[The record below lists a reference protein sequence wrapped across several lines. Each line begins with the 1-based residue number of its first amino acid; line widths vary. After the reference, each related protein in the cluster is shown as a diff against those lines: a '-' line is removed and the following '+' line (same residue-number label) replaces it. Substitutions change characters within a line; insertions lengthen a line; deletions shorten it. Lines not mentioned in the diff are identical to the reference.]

1 MKTRKR
7 DTRWLVLLALFVA
20 IEIFLNVTGIGLI
33 PLPLIKASTLH
44 IPVIIGAVLMGP
56 LAGGIL
62 GGVFGLCSIWSNS
75 TAPGLLSFA
84 FSPFLATSAAGAV
97 KTIWIAFGCRV
108 LGYKRHLTG
117 QEPDCIEFV
126 PLDQLLEQ
134 SDIVSLHCPLNDESK
149 HLIDKDAIAR
159 MKDGAYLINTARG
172 PVVDSQAVA
181 DALNSGKLAGAGI
194 DVFEQEP
201 PLDTAHPLLHA
212 RNTIVTPHVAFA
224 SAESMVARARIVFDN
239 IDAFLTGE
247 QRNIVL

>member
-56 LAGGIL
+56 LAGGVL

-108 LGYKRHLTG
+108 LIGVVAGWLWIILKKLRVNDLVALPVVGAAGALTNTG
-117 QEPDCIEFV
+117 LVMTSIYLLLSPEFAAAKNIAMEAVLGGVMAIVAANGV
-126 PLDQLLEQ
+126 PE
-134 SDIVSLHCPLNDESK
+134 
-149 HLIDKDAIAR
+149 AIA
-159 MKDGAYLINTARG
+159 AAVLVTAI
-172 PVVDSQAVA
+172 
-181 DALNSGKLAGAGI
+181 GKA
-194 DVFEQEP
+194 
-201 PLDTAHPLLHA
+201 LLHISGLLG
-212 RNTIVTPHVAFA
+212 R
-224 SAESMVARARIVFDN
+224 SARAPGI
-239 IDAFLTGE
+239 
-247 QRNIVL
+247 QK

>member
-56 LAGGIL
+56 LAGGVL

-108 LGYKRHLTG
+108 LIGVVAGWLWIILKKLRVNDLVALPVVGAAGALTNTG
-117 QEPDCIEFV
+117 LVMTSIYLLLSPEFAAAKNIAMEAVLGGVMAIVAANGV
-126 PLDQLLEQ
+126 PE
-134 SDIVSLHCPLNDESK
+134 
-149 HLIDKDAIAR
+149 AIAAAVLVTAIGKAMLHISGLLGR
-159 MKDGAYLINTARG
+159 TARV
-172 PVVDSQAVA
+172 PEIQ
-181 DALNSGKLAGAGI
+181 K
-194 DVFEQEP
+194 
-201 PLDTAHPLLHA
+201 
-212 RNTIVTPHVAFA
+212 
-224 SAESMVARARIVFDN
+224 
-239 IDAFLTGE
+239 
-247 QRNIVL
+247 

>member
-56 LAGGIL
+56 LAGGVL

-108 LGYKRHLTG
+108 LIGVVAGWLWIILKKLRVNDLVALPVVGAAGALTNTG
-117 QEPDCIEFV
+117 LVMTSIYLLLSPEFAAAKNIAMEAVMGAVMAIVAANGV
-126 PLDQLLEQ
+126 PE
-134 SDIVSLHCPLNDESK
+134 
-149 HLIDKDAIAR
+149 AIA
-159 MKDGAYLINTARG
+159 AAVLVTAIG
-172 PVVDSQAVA
+172 KAM
-181 DALNSGKLAGAGI
+181 LHISG
-194 DVFEQEP
+194 
-201 PLDTAHPLLHA
+201 LLGRNA
-212 RNTIVTPHVAFA
+212 RVPEI
-224 SAESMVARARIVFDN
+224 
-239 IDAFLTGE
+239 
-247 QRNIVL
+247 QK

>member
-56 LAGGIL
+56 LAGGVL

-108 LGYKRHLTG
+108 LIGVVAGWLWIILKKLRVNDLVALPVVGAAGALTNTG
-117 QEPDCIEFV
+117 LVMTSIYLLLSPEFAAAKNIAMEAVLGGVMAIVAANGV
-126 PLDQLLEQ
+126 PE
-134 SDIVSLHCPLNDESK
+134 
-149 HLIDKDAIAR
+149 AIA
-159 MKDGAYLINTARG
+159 AAVLVTAIG
-172 PVVDSQAVA
+172 KAM
-181 DALNSGKLAGAGI
+181 LHISG
-194 DVFEQEP
+194 
-201 PLDTAHPLLHA
+201 LLGRNA
-212 RNTIVTPHVAFA
+212 RVPEI
-224 SAESMVARARIVFDN
+224 
-239 IDAFLTGE
+239 
-247 QRNIVL
+247 QR

>member
-108 LGYKRHLTG
+108 LIGVVAGWLWIILKKLRVNDLVALPVVGVAGALTNTG
-117 QEPDCIEFV
+117 LVMTSIYLLLSPEFAAAKNIAMEAVLGGVMAIVAANGV
-126 PLDQLLEQ
+126 PE
-134 SDIVSLHCPLNDESK
+134 
-149 HLIDKDAIAR
+149 AIA
-159 MKDGAYLINTARG
+159 AAVLVTAIG
-172 PVVDSQAVA
+172 K
-181 DALNSGKLAGAGI
+181 ALLQVNR
-194 DVFEQEP
+194 V
-201 PLDTAHPLLHA
+201 
-212 RNTIVTPHVAFA
+212 
-224 SAESMVARARIVFDN
+224 RAMP
-239 IDAFLTGE
+239 A
-247 QRNIVL
+247 

>member
-44 IPVIIGAVLMGP
+44 IPVIVGAVLMGP
-56 LAGGIL
+56 LAGGVL

-108 LGYKRHLTG
+108 LIGVVAGWLWIILKKLRVNDLVALPVVGVAGALTNTG
-117 QEPDCIEFV
+117 LVMTSIYLLLSPEFAAAKNIAMEAVMGAVMAIVAANGV
-126 PLDQLLEQ
+126 PE
-134 SDIVSLHCPLNDESK
+134 
-149 HLIDKDAIAR
+149 AIA
-159 MKDGAYLINTARG
+159 AAVLVTAIG
-172 PVVDSQAVA
+172 K
-181 DALNSGKLAGAGI
+181 ALLQMNR
-194 DVFEQEP
+194 V
-201 PLDTAHPLLHA
+201 
-212 RNTIVTPHVAFA
+212 
-224 SAESMVARARIVFDN
+224 RAMP
-239 IDAFLTGE
+239 A
-247 QRNIVL
+247 

>member
-1 MKTRKR
+1 MNTRKR

-56 LAGGIL
+56 LAGGVL

-108 LGYKRHLTG
+108 LIGVVAGWLWIILKKLRVNDLVALPVVGVAGALTNTG
-117 QEPDCIEFV
+117 LVMTSIYLLLSPEFAAAKNIAMEAVLGGVMAIVAANGV
-126 PLDQLLEQ
+126 PE
-134 SDIVSLHCPLNDESK
+134 
-149 HLIDKDAIAR
+149 AIA
-159 MKDGAYLINTARG
+159 AAVLVTAIG
-172 PVVDSQAVA
+172 KAM
-181 DALNSGKLAGAGI
+181 LHISG
-194 DVFEQEP
+194 
-201 PLDTAHPLLHA
+201 LLGRNA
-212 RNTIVTPHVAFA
+212 RVPEI
-224 SAESMVARARIVFDN
+224 
-239 IDAFLTGE
+239 
-247 QRNIVL
+247 QK

>member
-56 LAGGIL
+56 LAGGVL

-108 LGYKRHLTG
+108 LIGVVAGWLWIILKKLRVNDLVALPVVGAVGALTNTG
-117 QEPDCIEFV
+117 LVMTSIYLLLSPEFAAAKNIAMEAVLGGVMAIVAANGV
-126 PLDQLLEQ
+126 PE
-134 SDIVSLHCPLNDESK
+134 
-149 HLIDKDAIAR
+149 AIAAAVLVTAIGKAMLHISGLLGR
-159 MKDGAYLINTARG
+159 TARV
-172 PVVDSQAVA
+172 PDIQ
-181 DALNSGKLAGAGI
+181 K
-194 DVFEQEP
+194 
-201 PLDTAHPLLHA
+201 
-212 RNTIVTPHVAFA
+212 
-224 SAESMVARARIVFDN
+224 
-239 IDAFLTGE
+239 
-247 QRNIVL
+247 

>member
-108 LGYKRHLTG
+108 LIGVVAGWLWIILKKLRVNDLVALPVVGVAGALTNTG
-117 QEPDCIEFV
+117 LVMSSIYLLLSPEFAAAKNIAMEAVLGGVMAIVAANGV
-126 PLDQLLEQ
+126 PE
-134 SDIVSLHCPLNDESK
+134 
-149 HLIDKDAIAR
+149 AIA
-159 MKDGAYLINTARG
+159 AAVLVTAIG
-172 PVVDSQAVA
+172 KAM
-181 DALNSGKLAGAGI
+181 LHISG
-194 DVFEQEP
+194 
-201 PLDTAHPLLHA
+201 LLGRNA
-212 RNTIVTPHVAFA
+212 RVPEI
-224 SAESMVARARIVFDN
+224 
-239 IDAFLTGE
+239 
-247 QRNIVL
+247 QK

>member
-56 LAGGIL
+56 LAGGVL

-108 LGYKRHLTG
+108 LIGVVAGWLWIILKKLRVNDLAALPIVGVAGALTNTG
-117 QEPDCIEFV
+117 LVMSSIYLLLSPEFAAAKNIAMEAVLGGVMAIVAANGV
-126 PLDQLLEQ
+126 PE
-134 SDIVSLHCPLNDESK
+134 
-149 HLIDKDAIAR
+149 AIA
-159 MKDGAYLINTARG
+159 AAVLVTAI
-172 PVVDSQAVA
+172 
-181 DALNSGKLAGAGI
+181 GKA
-194 DVFEQEP
+194 
-201 PLDTAHPLLHA
+201 LLHA
-212 RNTIVTPHVAFA
+212 
-224 SAESMVARARIVFDN
+224 
-239 IDAFLTGE
+239 TGRMGWGVRVPGV
-247 QRNIVL
+247 QK

>member
-56 LAGGIL
+56 LAGGVL

-108 LGYKRHLTG
+108 LIGVVAGWLWIILKKLRVNDLVALPVVGAAGALTNTG
-117 QEPDCIEFV
+117 LVMTSIYLLLSPEFAAAKNIAMEAVLGGVMAIVAANGV
-126 PLDQLLEQ
+126 PE
-134 SDIVSLHCPLNDESK
+134 
-149 HLIDKDAIAR
+149 AIA
-159 MKDGAYLINTARG
+159 AAVLVTAIG
-172 PVVDSQAVA
+172 KAM
-181 DALNSGKLAGAGI
+181 LHISG
-194 DVFEQEP
+194 
-201 PLDTAHPLLHA
+201 LLGRNA
-212 RNTIVTPHVAFA
+212 RVPET
-224 SAESMVARARIVFDN
+224 
-239 IDAFLTGE
+239 
-247 QRNIVL
+247 QK

>member
-56 LAGGIL
+56 LAGGVL

-75 TAPGLLSFA
+75 AAPGLLSFA

-108 LGYKRHLTG
+108 LIGVVAGWLWIALKKLRVNDLAALPVVGVAGALTNTG
-117 QEPDCIEFV
+117 LVMTSIYLLLSPEFAAAKNIAMEAVLGGVMAIVAANGV
-126 PLDQLLEQ
+126 PE
-134 SDIVSLHCPLNDESK
+134 
-149 HLIDKDAIAR
+149 AIA
-159 MKDGAYLINTARG
+159 AAVLVTAI
-172 PVVDSQAVA
+172 
-181 DALNSGKLAGAGI
+181 GKA
-194 DVFEQEP
+194 
-201 PLDTAHPLLHA
+201 LLHA
-212 RNTIVTPHVAFA
+212 TGR
-224 SAESMVARARIVFDN
+224 MGWGARVP
-239 IDAFLTGE
+239 GV
-247 QRNIVL
+247 QK

>member
-56 LAGGIL
+56 LAGGVL

-108 LGYKRHLTG
+108 LIGVVAGWLWIILKKLRVNDLVALPVVGAAGALTNTG
-117 QEPDCIEFV
+117 LVMTSIYLLLSPEFAAAKNIAMEAVLGGVMAIVAANGV
-126 PLDQLLEQ
+126 PE
-134 SDIVSLHCPLNDESK
+134 
-149 HLIDKDAIAR
+149 AIAAAVLVTAIGKA
-159 MKDGAYLINTARG
+159 MLHVSGLLGWTARV
-172 PVVDSQAVA
+172 PEIQ
-181 DALNSGKLAGAGI
+181 K
-194 DVFEQEP
+194 
-201 PLDTAHPLLHA
+201 
-212 RNTIVTPHVAFA
+212 
-224 SAESMVARARIVFDN
+224 
-239 IDAFLTGE
+239 
-247 QRNIVL
+247 

>member
-56 LAGGIL
+56 LAGGVL

-108 LGYKRHLTG
+108 LIGVVAGWLWIILKKLRVNDLAALPIVGVAGALTNTG
-117 QEPDCIEFV
+117 LVMSSIYLLLSPEFAAAKNIAMEAVLGGVMAIVAANGV
-126 PLDQLLEQ
+126 PE
-134 SDIVSLHCPLNDESK
+134 
-149 HLIDKDAIAR
+149 AIA
-159 MKDGAYLINTARG
+159 AAVLVTAIG
-172 PVVDSQAVA
+172 KAM
-181 DALNSGKLAGAGI
+181 LHISG
-194 DVFEQEP
+194 
-201 PLDTAHPLLHA
+201 LLGRNA
-212 RNTIVTPHVAFA
+212 RVPEI
-224 SAESMVARARIVFDN
+224 
-239 IDAFLTGE
+239 
-247 QRNIVL
+247 QK

>member
-108 LGYKRHLTG
+108 LIGVVAGWLWIILKKLRVNDLVALPVVGAAGALTNTG
-117 QEPDCIEFV
+117 LVMTSIYLLLSPEFAAAKNIAMEAVLGGVMAIVAANGV
-126 PLDQLLEQ
+126 PE
-134 SDIVSLHCPLNDESK
+134 
-149 HLIDKDAIAR
+149 AIA
-159 MKDGAYLINTARG
+159 AAVLVTAIG
-172 PVVDSQAVA
+172 KAM
-181 DALNSGKLAGAGI
+181 LHISG
-194 DVFEQEP
+194 
-201 PLDTAHPLLHA
+201 LLGRNA
-212 RNTIVTPHVAFA
+212 RVPEI
-224 SAESMVARARIVFDN
+224 
-239 IDAFLTGE
+239 
-247 QRNIVL
+247 QK

>member
-56 LAGGIL
+56 LAGGVL

-108 LGYKRHLTG
+108 LIGVVAGWLWIILKKLRVNDLVALPVVGVAGALTNTG
-117 QEPDCIEFV
+117 LVMTSIYLLLSPEFAAAKNIAMEAVLGGVMAIVAANGV
-126 PLDQLLEQ
+126 PE
-134 SDIVSLHCPLNDESK
+134 
-149 HLIDKDAIAR
+149 AIA
-159 MKDGAYLINTARG
+159 AAVLVTAIG
-172 PVVDSQAVA
+172 KAM
-181 DALNSGKLAGAGI
+181 LHISG
-194 DVFEQEP
+194 
-201 PLDTAHPLLHA
+201 LLG
-212 RNTIVTPHVAFA
+212 RTVRVPDI
-224 SAESMVARARIVFDN
+224 
-239 IDAFLTGE
+239 
-247 QRNIVL
+247 QK

>member
-56 LAGGIL
+56 LAGGVL

-108 LGYKRHLTG
+108 LIGVVAGWLWIALKKLRVNDLAALPVVGVAGALTNTG
-117 QEPDCIEFV
+117 LVMTSIYLLLSPEFAAAKNIAMEAVLGGVMAIVAANGV
-126 PLDQLLEQ
+126 PE
-134 SDIVSLHCPLNDESK
+134 
-149 HLIDKDAIAR
+149 AIA
-159 MKDGAYLINTARG
+159 AAVLVTAI
-172 PVVDSQAVA
+172 
-181 DALNSGKLAGAGI
+181 GKA
-194 DVFEQEP
+194 
-201 PLDTAHPLLHA
+201 LLHVTGRMGWGA
-212 RNTIVTPHVAFA
+212 RVPG
-224 SAESMVARARIVFDN
+224 
-239 IDAFLTGE
+239 L
-247 QRNIVL
+247 QK

>member
-56 LAGGIL
+56 LAGGVL

-108 LGYKRHLTG
+108 LIGVVAGWLWIILKKLRVNDLVALPVVGVAGALTNTG
-117 QEPDCIEFV
+117 LVMTSIYLLLSPEFAAAKNIAMEAVLGGVMAIVAANGV
-126 PLDQLLEQ
+126 PE
-134 SDIVSLHCPLNDESK
+134 
-149 HLIDKDAIAR
+149 AIAAAVLVTAIGKAMLHISGLLGR
-159 MKDGAYLINTARG
+159 TARV
-172 PVVDSQAVA
+172 PDIQ
-181 DALNSGKLAGAGI
+181 K
-194 DVFEQEP
+194 
-201 PLDTAHPLLHA
+201 
-212 RNTIVTPHVAFA
+212 
-224 SAESMVARARIVFDN
+224 
-239 IDAFLTGE
+239 
-247 QRNIVL
+247 

>member
-56 LAGGIL
+56 LAGGVL

-108 LGYKRHLTG
+108 LIGVVAGWLWIILKKLRVNDLVALPVVGVAGALTNTG
-117 QEPDCIEFV
+117 LVMTSIYLLLSPEFAAAKNIAMEAVMGAVMAIVAANGV
-126 PLDQLLEQ
+126 PE
-134 SDIVSLHCPLNDESK
+134 
-149 HLIDKDAIAR
+149 AIA
-159 MKDGAYLINTARG
+159 AAVLVTAIG
-172 PVVDSQAVA
+172 K
-181 DALNSGKLAGAGI
+181 ALLQMNR
-194 DVFEQEP
+194 V
-201 PLDTAHPLLHA
+201 
-212 RNTIVTPHVAFA
+212 
-224 SAESMVARARIVFDN
+224 RAMP
-239 IDAFLTGE
+239 A
-247 QRNIVL
+247 

>member
-56 LAGGIL
+56 LAGGVL

-108 LGYKRHLTG
+108 LIGVVAGWLWIILKKLRVNDLVALPVVGVAGALTNTG
-117 QEPDCIEFV
+117 LVMTSIYLLLSPEFAAAKNIAMEAVLGGVMAIVAANGV
-126 PLDQLLEQ
+126 PE
-134 SDIVSLHCPLNDESK
+134 
-149 HLIDKDAIAR
+149 AIAAAVLVTAIGKAMLHISGLLGR
-159 MKDGAYLINTARG
+159 TARV
-172 PVVDSQAVA
+172 PEIQ
-181 DALNSGKLAGAGI
+181 K
-194 DVFEQEP
+194 
-201 PLDTAHPLLHA
+201 
-212 RNTIVTPHVAFA
+212 
-224 SAESMVARARIVFDN
+224 
-239 IDAFLTGE
+239 
-247 QRNIVL
+247 

>member
-56 LAGGIL
+56 LAGGVL

-108 LGYKRHLTG
+108 LIGVVAGWLWIILKKLRVNDLVALPVVGAAGALTNTG
-117 QEPDCIEFV
+117 LVMSSIYLLLSPEFAAAKNIAMEAVLGGVMAIVAANGV
-126 PLDQLLEQ
+126 PE
-134 SDIVSLHCPLNDESK
+134 
-149 HLIDKDAIAR
+149 AIA
-159 MKDGAYLINTARG
+159 AAVLVTAIG
-172 PVVDSQAVA
+172 KAM
-181 DALNSGKLAGAGI
+181 LHISG
-194 DVFEQEP
+194 
-201 PLDTAHPLLHA
+201 LLGRNA
-212 RNTIVTPHVAFA
+212 RVPEI
-224 SAESMVARARIVFDN
+224 
-239 IDAFLTGE
+239 
-247 QRNIVL
+247 QK

>member
-33 PLPLIKASTLH
+33 PFPLIKASTLH

-108 LGYKRHLTG
+108 LIGVVAGWLWIALKKLRVNDLAALPVVGVAGALTNTG
-117 QEPDCIEFV
+117 LVMTSIYLLLSPEFAAAKNIAMEAVLGGVMAIVAANGV
-126 PLDQLLEQ
+126 PE
-134 SDIVSLHCPLNDESK
+134 
-149 HLIDKDAIAR
+149 AIAAAVLVTAIGKAMLHISGLLGR
-159 MKDGAYLINTARG
+159 TARV
-172 PVVDSQAVA
+172 PDIQ
-181 DALNSGKLAGAGI
+181 K
-194 DVFEQEP
+194 
-201 PLDTAHPLLHA
+201 
-212 RNTIVTPHVAFA
+212 
-224 SAESMVARARIVFDN
+224 
-239 IDAFLTGE
+239 
-247 QRNIVL
+247 

>member
-108 LGYKRHLTG
+108 LIGVVAGWLWIALKKLRVNDLAALPVVGVAGALTNTG
-117 QEPDCIEFV
+117 LVMTSIYLLLSPEFAAAKNIAMEAVLGGVMAIVAANGV
-126 PLDQLLEQ
+126 PE
-134 SDIVSLHCPLNDESK
+134 
-149 HLIDKDAIAR
+149 AIA
-159 MKDGAYLINTARG
+159 AAVLVTAIG
-172 PVVDSQAVA
+172 KAM
-181 DALNSGKLAGAGI
+181 LHISG
-194 DVFEQEP
+194 
-201 PLDTAHPLLHA
+201 LLGRNA
-212 RNTIVTPHVAFA
+212 RVPET
-224 SAESMVARARIVFDN
+224 
-239 IDAFLTGE
+239 
-247 QRNIVL
+247 QK